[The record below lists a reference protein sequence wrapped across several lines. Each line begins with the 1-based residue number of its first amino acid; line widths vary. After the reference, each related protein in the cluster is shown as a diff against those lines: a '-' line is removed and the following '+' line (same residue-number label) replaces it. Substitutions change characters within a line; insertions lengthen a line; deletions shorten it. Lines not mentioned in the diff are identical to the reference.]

1 MNATTL
7 VADLLANPVGLALVI
22 VFGFIFLLL
31 GAEGLVDGA
40 SGLAKRFGISNLVIG
55 MTVVAFGTS
64 MPEFVV
70 NMLSVAEGQ
79 TDLALTNIVGSNIIN
94 IFVILGLT
102 ALVYPVASARSA
114 RVFDIPMNI
123 FAGIVVLVAV
133 LVTLPF
139 ESTPGMSR
147 VSGIILLLIFCFF
160 MVHSVKT
167 AKAEPDS
174 AEDIKPMPLVKA
186 LIYIV
191 SGLAGLVLGGEMI
204 VRGSVCVAAG
214 LGISDAIIGLTIV
227 ALGTSLPELAT
238 SVVAATKHNCDLALG
253 NIVGSVS
260 FNVFFIL
267 GTSAT
272 LRPLPAYEGIIL
284 DCVMA
289 TLGAVLVWLAVIS
302 NRQYELKRRHG
313 ALLLIVYAAYL
324 AYRLINL

>member
-1 MNATTL
+1 MT
-7 VADLLANPVGLALVI
+7 ALI
-22 VFGFIFLLL
+22 IIFGFIFLLL
-31 GAEGLVDGA
+31 GAEGLVEGA

-102 ALVYPVASARSA
+102 ALVYPIASARSA

-123 FAGIVVLVAV
+123 LAGVVVLVAV

-139 ESTPGMSR
+139 ESVPGMSR
-147 VSGIILLLIFCFF
+147 LSGGFLLLIFGIF
-160 MVHSVKT
+160 MYHSVKT

-174 AEDIKPMPLVKA
+174 TEDFKPMPLAKA
-186 LIYIV
+186 LVYIV
-191 SGLAGLVLGGEMI
+191 LGLAGLIVGGEMI
-204 VRGSVCVAAG
+204 VRGSVRVATE
-214 LGISDAIIGLTIV
+214 LGVPDAIIGLTIV

-267 GTSAT
+267 GTSAL

-284 DCVMA
+284 DGIMA
-289 TLGAVLVWLAVIS
+289 TLGAVLVWLGVIS
-302 NRQYELKRRHG
+302 NRQHQLKRWHG
-313 ALLLIVYAAYL
+313 AVLLIVYAAYL
-324 AYRLINL
+324 TYRLINL

>member
-1 MNATTL
+1 MT
-7 VADLLANPVGLALVI
+7 ALII

-102 ALVYPVASARSA
+102 ALVYPIASARSA

-123 FAGIVVLVAV
+123 LAGVVVLVAV

-139 ESTPGMSR
+139 ESVPGMSR
-147 VSGIILLLIFCFF
+147 LSGVILLLIFGIF
-160 MVHSVKT
+160 MYHSVKT

-174 AEDIKPMPLVKA
+174 TADFKPMPLAKA

-191 SGLAGLVLGGEMI
+191 LGLAGLIIGGEMI
-204 VRGSVCVAAG
+204 VRGSVRVATE
-214 LGISDAIIGLTIV
+214 LGVPDAIIGLTIV

-267 GTSAT
+267 GTSA
-272 LRPLPAYEGIIL
+272 LIRPLPAYEGIIL
-284 DCVMA
+284 DGIMA
-289 TLGAVLVWLAVIS
+289 TLGAVLVWLGVIS
-302 NRQYELKRRHG
+302 NRQHQLKRWHG
-313 ALLLIVYAAYL
+313 ALLLTVYAAYL
-324 AYRLINL
+324 TYRLINV

>member
-1 MNATTL
+1 MT
-7 VADLLANPVGLALVI
+7 ALI
-22 VFGFIFLLL
+22 IIFGFVFLLL

-102 ALVYPVASARSA
+102 ALVYPIASARSA

-123 FAGIVVLVAV
+123 LAGIVVLVAV

-147 VSGIILLLIFCFF
+147 LSGGILLLIFGIF
-160 MVHSVKT
+160 MYHSVKT
-167 AKAEPDS
+167 AKVEPDS
-174 AEDIKPMPLVKA
+174 TADFKPMPLAKA

-191 SGLAGLVLGGEMI
+191 LGLAGLIIGGEMI
-204 VRGSVCVAAG
+204 VRGSVRVATE
-214 LGISDAIIGLTIV
+214 LGVPDAIIGLTIV

-267 GTSAT
+267 GTSA
-272 LRPLPAYEGIIL
+272 LIRPLPAYEGIIL
-284 DCVMA
+284 DGIMA
-289 TLGAVLVWLAVIS
+289 TLGAVLVWLGVIS
-302 NRQYELKRRHG
+302 NRQHQLKRWHG
-313 ALLLIVYAAYL
+313 ALLLTVYAAYL
-324 AYRLINL
+324 TYRLINV

>member
-1 MNATTL
+1 MT
-7 VADLLANPVGLALVI
+7 ALI
-22 VFGFIFLLL
+22 IIFGFIFLLL

-70 NMLSVAEGQ
+70 NMLAVAEGQ

-94 IFVILGLT
+94 IFFILGLT
-102 ALVYPVASARSA
+102 ALVYPIASARSA

-123 FAGIVVLVAV
+123 LAGVVVLVTV

-139 ESTPGMSR
+139 ESVPGMSR
-147 VSGIILLLIFCFF
+147 LSGGFLLLIFGIF
-160 MVHSVKT
+160 MYHSVKI

-174 AEDIKPMPLVKA
+174 TEDFKPMPLAKA

-191 SGLAGLVLGGEMI
+191 LGLAGLIVGGEMI
-204 VRGSVCVAAG
+204 VRGSVRVATE
-214 LGISDAIIGLTIV
+214 LGVPDAIIGLTIV

-267 GTSAT
+267 GTSAL

-284 DCVMA
+284 DGIMA
-289 TLGAVLVWLAVIS
+289 ILGAVLVWLGVIS
-302 NRQYELKRRHG
+302 NRQHQLKRWHG
-313 ALLLIVYAAYL
+313 AVLLIVYAAYL
-324 AYRLINL
+324 TYRLINL

>member
-1 MNATTL
+1 MT
-7 VADLLANPVGLALVI
+7 ALI
-22 VFGFIFLLL
+22 IIFGFIFLLL

-40 SGLAKRFGISNLVIG
+40 SGVAKRFGISNLVIG

-102 ALVYPVASARSA
+102 ALVYPIASARSA

-123 FAGIVVLVAV
+123 LAGIVVLVAV

-139 ESTPGMSR
+139 ESVPGMSR
-147 VSGIILLLIFCFF
+147 MSGGFLLLIFGIF
-160 MVHSVKT
+160 MYHSVKI

-174 AEDIKPMPLVKA
+174 TEDFKPMPLAKA

-191 SGLAGLVLGGEMI
+191 LGLAGLIVGGEMI
-204 VRGSVCVAAG
+204 VRGSVRVATE
-214 LGISDAIIGLTIV
+214 LGVPDAIIGLTIV

-238 SVVAATKHNCDLALG
+238 SVVAAAKHNCDLALG

-267 GTSAT
+267 GTSAL

-284 DCVMA
+284 DGIMA
-289 TLGAVLVWLAVIS
+289 TLGAVLVWLGVIS
-302 NRQYELKRRHG
+302 NRQHQLKRWHG
-313 ALLLIVYAAYL
+313 AVLLIVYAAYL
-324 AYRLINL
+324 TYRLINL

>member
-1 MNATTL
+1 MT
-7 VADLLANPVGLALVI
+7 ALVI

-102 ALVYPVASARSA
+102 ALVYPIASVRSA

-123 FAGIVVLVAV
+123 LAGIVVLVAV

-139 ESTPGMSR
+139 ESVPGMSR
-147 VSGIILLLIFCFF
+147 LSGGFLLLIFGIF
-160 MVHSVKT
+160 MYHSVKT

-174 AEDIKPMPLVKA
+174 TEDFKPMPLAKA

-191 SGLAGLVLGGEMI
+191 LGLAGLIIGGEMI
-204 VRGSVCVAAG
+204 VRGSVRVATE
-214 LGISDAIIGLTIV
+214 LGVPDAIIGLTIV

-267 GTSAT
+267 GTSAL

-284 DCVMA
+284 DGIMA
-289 TLGAVLVWLAVIS
+289 TLGAVLVWLGIIS
-302 NRQYELKRRHG
+302 NRQHQLKRWHG
-313 ALLLIVYAAYL
+313 ALLLTVYAAYL
-324 AYRLINL
+324 TYRLINL

>member
-1 MNATTL
+1 MT
-7 VADLLANPVGLALVI
+7 ALII
-22 VFGFIFLLL
+22 VFGFVFLLL

-102 ALVYPVASARSA
+102 ALVYPIASARSA

-123 FAGIVVLVAV
+123 LAGVVVLVAV

-139 ESTPGMSR
+139 ESMPGMSR
-147 VSGIILLLIFCFF
+147 LSGVILLLIFGIF
-160 MVHSVKT
+160 MYHSVKT

-174 AEDIKPMPLVKA
+174 TEDFKPMPLAKA

-191 SGLAGLVLGGEMI
+191 LGLAGLIVGGEMI
-204 VRGSVCVAAG
+204 VRGSVRVATE
-214 LGISDAIIGLTIV
+214 LGVPDAIIGLTIV

-267 GTSAT
+267 GTSA
-272 LRPLPAYEGIIL
+272 LIRPLPAYEGIIL
-284 DCVMA
+284 DGIMA
-289 TLGAVLVWLAVIS
+289 TLGAVLVWLGVIS
-302 NRQYELKRRHG
+302 NRQHQLKRWHG
-313 ALLLIVYAAYL
+313 ALLLTVYAAYL
-324 AYRLINL
+324 TYRLINL

>member
-1 MNATTL
+1 MT
-7 VADLLANPVGLALVI
+7 ALVI
-22 VFGFIFLLL
+22 VLGFIFLLL

-102 ALVYPVASARSA
+102 ALVYPIASARSA

-123 FAGIVVLVAV
+123 LAGIVVLVAV

-139 ESTPGMSR
+139 ETMPGMSR
-147 VSGIILLLIFCFF
+147 VSGVILLLIFCLF
-160 MVHSVKT
+160 MAHSVKT
-167 AKAEPDS
+167 AKAEPDT
-174 AEDIKPMPLVKA
+174 AEDIKPMPLAKA
-186 LIYIV
+186 LVYIV
-191 SGLAGLVLGGEMI
+191 LGLAGLILGGEMI
-204 VRGSVCVAAG
+204 VRGSVRVATE
-214 LGISDAIIGLTIV
+214 LGVPDAIIGLTIV

-267 GTSAT
+267 GTSAL

-284 DCVMA
+284 DGIMA
-289 TLGAVLVWLAVIS
+289 TLGAVLVWLGVIS
-302 NRQYELKRRHG
+302 NRQHQLKRWHG
-313 ALLLIVYAAYL
+313 ALLLTVYAAYL
-324 AYRLINL
+324 TYRLMNL

>member
-1 MNATTL
+1 MT
-7 VADLLANPVGLALVI
+7 ALII

-70 NMLSVAEGQ
+70 NMLAVAEGQ

-94 IFVILGLT
+94 IFFILGLT
-102 ALVYPVASARSA
+102 ALVYPIASARSA

-123 FAGIVVLVAV
+123 LAGVVVLVAV

-139 ESTPGMSR
+139 ESVPGMSR
-147 VSGIILLLIFCFF
+147 MSGGFLLLIFGIF
-160 MVHSVKT
+160 MYHSVKI

-174 AEDIKPMPLVKA
+174 TEDFKPMPLAKA

-191 SGLAGLVLGGEMI
+191 LGLEGLIVGGEMI
-204 VRGSVCVAAG
+204 VRGSVRVATE
-214 LGISDAIIGLTIV
+214 LGVPDAIIGLTIV

-267 GTSAT
+267 GTSAL

-284 DCVMA
+284 DGIMA
-289 TLGAVLVWLAVIS
+289 TLGAVLVWLGVIS
-302 NRQYELKRRHG
+302 NRQHQLKRWHG
-313 ALLLIVYAAYL
+313 AVLLIVYAAYL
-324 AYRLINL
+324 TYRLINL

>member
-1 MNATTL
+1 MT
-7 VADLLANPVGLALVI
+7 ALII
-22 VFGFIFLLL
+22 VFGFVFLLL
-31 GAEGLVDGA
+31 GAEGLVDGT
-40 SGLAKRFGISNLVIG
+40 SGLAKRFGISNLLIG

-102 ALVYPVASARSA
+102 ALVYPIASARSA

-123 FAGIVVLVAV
+123 LAGIVVLVAV

-139 ESTPGMSR
+139 ESVPGMSR
-147 VSGIILLLIFCFF
+147 LSGVILLLIFGIF
-160 MVHSVKT
+160 MYHSVKT

-174 AEDIKPMPLVKA
+174 TEDFKPMPLAKS

-191 SGLAGLVLGGEMI
+191 LGLAGLIVGGEMI
-204 VRGSVCVAAG
+204 VRGSVRVATE
-214 LGISDAIIGLTIV
+214 LGVPDAIIGLTIV

-267 GTSAT
+267 GTSAL

-284 DCVMA
+284 DGIMA
-289 TLGAVLVWLAVIS
+289 TLGAVLVWLGVIS
-302 NRQYELKRRHG
+302 NRQHQLKRWHG
-313 ALLLIVYAAYL
+313 ALLLTVYAAYL
-324 AYRLINL
+324 TYRLINV

>member
-1 MNATTL
+1 MT
-7 VADLLANPVGLALVI
+7 ALVI
-22 VFGFIFLLL
+22 IFGFVFLLL

-102 ALVYPVASARSA
+102 ALVYPIASARSE

-123 FAGIVVLVAV
+123 LAGIVVLIAV

-139 ESTPGMSR
+139 ETTQGMSR
-147 VSGIILLLIFCFF
+147 VSGVILLLIFCLF
-160 MVHSVKT
+160 MAHSVRT
-167 AKAEPDS
+167 AKAEPDT
-174 AEDIKPMPLVKA
+174 AEDIKPMPLAKS

-191 SGLAGLVLGGEMI
+191 LGLAGLILGGEMI
-204 VRGSVCVAAG
+204 VRGSVRVATE
-214 LGISDAIIGLTIV
+214 LGVPDAIIGLTIV

-253 NIVGSVS
+253 NIMGSVS

-267 GTSAT
+267 GTSAL

-284 DCVMA
+284 DGIMA
-289 TLGAVLVWLAVIS
+289 TLGAVLVWLGVIS
-302 NRQYELKRRHG
+302 NRQHQLKRWHG
-313 ALLLIVYAAYL
+313 ALLLTVYAAYL
-324 AYRLINL
+324 TYRLINV

>member
-1 MNATTL
+1 MT
-7 VADLLANPVGLALVI
+7 ALII
-22 VFGFIFLLL
+22 VFGFVFLLL

-102 ALVYPVASARSA
+102 ALVYPIASARSA

-123 FAGIVVLVAV
+123 LAGVVVLVAV
-133 LVTLPF
+133 LITLPF
-139 ESTPGMSR
+139 ESMPGMSR
-147 VSGIILLLIFCFF
+147 LSGVILLLIFGIF
-160 MVHSVKT
+160 MYHSVKT

-174 AEDIKPMPLVKA
+174 TEDFKPMPLAKA

-191 SGLAGLVLGGEMI
+191 LGLAGLIVGGEMI
-204 VRGSVCVAAG
+204 VRGSVRVATE
-214 LGISDAIIGLTIV
+214 LGVPDAIIGLTIV

-267 GTSAT
+267 GTSA
-272 LRPLPAYEGIIL
+272 LIRPLPAYEGIIL
-284 DCVMA
+284 DGIMA
-289 TLGAVLVWLAVIS
+289 TLGAVLVWLGVIS
-302 NRQYELKRRHG
+302 NRQHQLKRWHG
-313 ALLLIVYAAYL
+313 ALLLTIYASYL
-324 AYRLINL
+324 TYRLINL

>member
-1 MNATTL
+1 MT
-7 VADLLANPVGLALVI
+7 ALII
-22 VFGFIFLLL
+22 VFGFVFLLL

-102 ALVYPVASARSA
+102 ALVYPIASARSA

-123 FAGIVVLVAV
+123 LAGIVVLVAV

-139 ESTPGMSR
+139 ESVPGMSR
-147 VSGIILLLIFCFF
+147 LSGAILLLIFGIF
-160 MVHSVKT
+160 MYHSVKT
-167 AKAEPDS
+167 AKAEPDTT
-174 AEDIKPMPLVKA
+174 EDFKPMPLAKA

-191 SGLAGLVLGGEMI
+191 LGLAGLIVGGEMI
-204 VRGSVCVAAG
+204 VRGSVRVATE
-214 LGISDAIIGLTIV
+214 LGVPDAIIGLTIV

-267 GTSAT
+267 GTSAL

-284 DCVMA
+284 DGIMA
-289 TLGAVLVWLAVIS
+289 TLGAVLVWLGVIS
-302 NRQYELKRRHG
+302 NRQHQLKRWHG
-313 ALLLIVYAAYL
+313 ALLLTVYAAYL
-324 AYRLINL
+324 TYRLINV

>member
-1 MNATTL
+1 MT
-7 VADLLANPVGLALVI
+7 ALI
-22 VFGFIFLLL
+22 IIFGFIFLLL

-70 NMLSVAEGQ
+70 NMLAVAEGQ

-102 ALVYPVASARSA
+102 ALVYSIASARSA

-123 FAGIVVLVAV
+123 LAGVVVLVAV

-139 ESTPGMSR
+139 ESVPGMSR
-147 VSGIILLLIFCFF
+147 LSGGFLLLIFGIF
-160 MVHSVKT
+160 MYHSVKI

-174 AEDIKPMPLVKA
+174 TEDFKPMPLAKA

-191 SGLAGLVLGGEMI
+191 LGLAGLIVGGEMI
-204 VRGSVCVAAG
+204 VRGSVRVATE
-214 LGISDAIIGLTIV
+214 LGVPDAIIGLTIV

-267 GTSAT
+267 GTSAL

-284 DCVMA
+284 DGIMA
-289 TLGAVLVWLAVIS
+289 TLGAVLVWLGVIS
-302 NRQYELKRRHG
+302 NRQHQLKRRHG
-313 ALLLIVYAAYL
+313 AVLLIVYAAYL
-324 AYRLINL
+324 TYRLINL

>member
-1 MNATTL
+1 MT
-7 VADLLANPVGLALVI
+7 ALII
-22 VFGFIFLLL
+22 VFGFVFLLL

-102 ALVYPVASARSA
+102 ALVYPIASARSA

-123 FAGIVVLVAV
+123 LAGVVILVAV
-133 LVTLPF
+133 LITLPF
-139 ESTPGMSR
+139 ESMPGMSR
-147 VSGIILLLIFCFF
+147 LSGVILLLIFGIF
-160 MVHSVKT
+160 MYHSVKT

-174 AEDIKPMPLVKA
+174 TEDFKPMPLAKA

-191 SGLAGLVLGGEMI
+191 LGLAGLIVGGEMI
-204 VRGSVCVAAG
+204 VRGSVRVATE
-214 LGISDAIIGLTIV
+214 LGVPDAIIGLTIV

-267 GTSAT
+267 GTSA
-272 LRPLPAYEGIIL
+272 LIRPLPAYEGIIL
-284 DCVMA
+284 DGIMA
-289 TLGAVLVWLAVIS
+289 TLGAVLVWLGVIS
-302 NRQYELKRRHG
+302 NRQHQLKRWHG
-313 ALLLIVYAAYL
+313 ALLLTVYAAYL
-324 AYRLINL
+324 TYRLINL

>member
-1 MNATTL
+1 MT
-7 VADLLANPVGLALVI
+7 ALII

-102 ALVYPVASARSA
+102 ALVYPIASARSA

-123 FAGIVVLVAV
+123 LAGFVVLVAV
-133 LVTLPF
+133 LITLPF
-139 ESTPGMSR
+139 ESVPGMSR
-147 VSGIILLLIFCFF
+147 LSGVILLLIFGIF
-160 MVHSVKT
+160 MYHSVKT

-174 AEDIKPMPLVKA
+174 TEDFKPMPLAKA

-191 SGLAGLVLGGEMI
+191 LGLAGLILGGEMI
-204 VRGSVCVAAG
+204 VRGSVRVATE
-214 LGISDAIIGLTIV
+214 LGVPDAIIGLTIV

-267 GTSAT
+267 GTSAL

-284 DCVMA
+284 DGIMA
-289 TLGAVLVWLAVIS
+289 TLGAVLVWLGVIS
-302 NRQYELKRRHG
+302 NRQHQLKRWHG
-313 ALLLIVYAAYL
+313 ALLLTVYAAYL
-324 AYRLINL
+324 TYRLINL

>member
-1 MNATTL
+1 MT
-7 VADLLANPVGLALVI
+7 ALVI
-22 VFGFIFLLL
+22 VFGFVFLLL

-40 SGLAKRFGISNLVIG
+40 SGLTKRFGISNLVIG

-102 ALVYPVASARSA
+102 ALVYPIASARSA

-123 FAGIVVLVAV
+123 LAGIVVLVAV

-139 ESTPGMSR
+139 ESVPGMSR
-147 VSGIILLLIFCFF
+147 LSGVILLLIFGIF
-160 MVHSVKT
+160 MYHSVKT

-174 AEDIKPMPLVKA
+174 TEDFKPMPLAKA

-191 SGLAGLVLGGEMI
+191 LGLAGLIVGGEMI
-204 VRGSVCVAAG
+204 VRGSVRVATE
-214 LGISDAIIGLTIV
+214 LGVPDAIIGLTIV

-267 GTSAT
+267 GTSAL

-284 DCVMA
+284 DGIMA
-289 TLGAVLVWLAVIS
+289 TLGAVLVWLGVIS
-302 NRQYELKRRHG
+302 NRQHQLKRWHG
-313 ALLLIVYAAYL
+313 ALLLTVYAAYL
-324 AYRLINL
+324 TYRLMNV

>member
-1 MNATTL
+1 MT
-7 VADLLANPVGLALVI
+7 ALVI
-22 VFGFIFLLL
+22 VFGFVFLLL

-102 ALVYPVASARSA
+102 ALVYPIASARSA

-123 FAGIVVLVAV
+123 LAGVVVLVAV

-139 ESTPGMSR
+139 ESVPGMSR
-147 VSGIILLLIFCFF
+147 LSGVILLLIFGIF
-160 MVHSVKT
+160 MYHSVKT

-174 AEDIKPMPLVKA
+174 TEDFKPMPLAKS

-191 SGLAGLVLGGEMI
+191 LGLAGLIVGGEMI
-204 VRGSVCVAAG
+204 VRGSVRVATE
-214 LGISDAIIGLTIV
+214 LGVPDAIIGLTIV

-267 GTSAT
+267 GTSAL

-284 DCVMA
+284 DGIMA
-289 TLGAVLVWLAVIS
+289 TLGAVLVWLGVIS
-302 NRQYELKRRHG
+302 NRQHQLKRWHG
-313 ALLLIVYAAYL
+313 ALLLTVYAAYL
-324 AYRLINL
+324 TYRLMNV

>member
-1 MNATTL
+1 MT
-7 VADLLANPVGLALVI
+7 ALII
-22 VFGFIFLLL
+22 VFGFVFLLL

-102 ALVYPVASARSA
+102 ALVYPIASARSA

-123 FAGIVVLVAV
+123 LAGVVVLVAV
-133 LVTLPF
+133 LITLPF
-139 ESTPGMSR
+139 ESMPGMSR
-147 VSGIILLLIFCFF
+147 LSGVILLLIFGIF
-160 MVHSVKT
+160 MYHSVKT

-174 AEDIKPMPLVKA
+174 TEDFKPMPLAKA

-191 SGLAGLVLGGEMI
+191 LGLAGLIVGGEMI
-204 VRGSVCVAAG
+204 VRGSVRVATE
-214 LGISDAIIGLTIV
+214 LGVPDAIIGLTIV

-267 GTSAT
+267 GTSA
-272 LRPLPAYEGIIL
+272 LIRPLPAYEGIIL
-284 DCVMA
+284 DGIMA
-289 TLGAVLVWLAVIS
+289 TLGAVLVWLGVIS
-302 NRQYELKRRHG
+302 NRQYQLKRWHG
-313 ALLLIVYAAYL
+313 ALLLTVYAAYL
-324 AYRLINL
+324 TYRLINL

>member
-1 MNATTL
+1 MT
-7 VADLLANPVGLALVI
+7 ALII
-22 VFGFIFLLL
+22 VFGFVFLLL

-102 ALVYPVASARSA
+102 ALVYPIASARSA

-123 FAGIVVLVAV
+123 LAGVVVLVAV

-139 ESTPGMSR
+139 ESVPGMSR
-147 VSGIILLLIFCFF
+147 LSGGFLLLIFGIF
-160 MVHSVKT
+160 MYHSVKT

-174 AEDIKPMPLVKA
+174 TEDFKPMPLAKA

-191 SGLAGLVLGGEMI
+191 LGLAGLILGGEMI
-204 VRGSVCVAAG
+204 VRGSVRVATE
-214 LGISDAIIGLTIV
+214 LGVPDAIIGLTIV

-267 GTSAT
+267 GTSAL

-284 DCVMA
+284 DGIMA
-289 TLGAVLVWLAVIS
+289 TLGAVLVWLGVIS
-302 NRQYELKRRHG
+302 NRQHQLKRWHG
-313 ALLLIVYAAYL
+313 ALLLTVYAAYL
-324 AYRLINL
+324 TYRLINL

>member
-1 MNATTL
+1 MT
-7 VADLLANPVGLALVI
+7 ALI
-22 VFGFIFLLL
+22 ILFGFVFLLL

-70 NMLSVAEGQ
+70 NMFSVAEGQ

-102 ALVYPVASARSA
+102 ALVYPIASARSA

-123 FAGIVVLVAV
+123 LAGIVVLVAV
-133 LVTLPF
+133 FVTLPF
-139 ESTPGMSR
+139 ESVQGMSR
-147 VSGIILLLIFCFF
+147 LSGVILLLFFGIF
-160 MVHSVKT
+160 MYHSVKT
-167 AKAEPDS
+167 AKAEPDN
-174 AEDIKPMPLVKA
+174 AEDFKPMLLAKA

-191 SGLAGLVLGGEMI
+191 LGLAGLIIGGEMI
-204 VRGSVCVAAG
+204 VRGSVRVATE
-214 LGISDAIIGLTIV
+214 LGVPDAIIGLTIV

-267 GTSAT
+267 GTSAL

-284 DCVMA
+284 DGIMA
-289 TLGAVLVWLAVIS
+289 TLGAVLVWLGVIS
-302 NRQYELKRRHG
+302 NRQHQLKRSHG

-324 AYRLINL
+324 TYRLINL

>member
-1 MNATTL
+1 MT
-7 VADLLANPVGLALVI
+7 ALII

-70 NMLSVAEGQ
+70 NMLAVAEGQ

-102 ALVYPVASARSA
+102 ALVYPIASARSA

-123 FAGIVVLVAV
+123 LAGIVVLVAV

-139 ESTPGMSR
+139 ESVPGMSR
-147 VSGIILLLIFCFF
+147 MSGGFLLLIFGIF
-160 MVHSVKT
+160 MYHSVKI

-174 AEDIKPMPLVKA
+174 TEDFKPMPLAKA

-191 SGLAGLVLGGEMI
+191 LGLAGLIVGGEMI
-204 VRGSVCVAAG
+204 VRGSVRVAME
-214 LGISDAIIGLTIV
+214 LGVPDAIIGLTIV

-267 GTSAT
+267 GTSAL

-284 DCVMA
+284 DGIMA
-289 TLGAVLVWLAVIS
+289 TLGAVLVWLGVIS
-302 NRQYELKRRHG
+302 NRQHQLKRWHG
-313 ALLLIVYAAYL
+313 AVLLIVYAAYL
-324 AYRLINL
+324 TYRLINL

>member
-1 MNATTL
+1 MTA
-7 VADLLANPVGLALVI
+7 LLLI
-22 VFGFIFLLL
+22 FGFVFLLF

-102 ALVYPVASARSA
+102 ALVYPISSARSA

-123 FAGIVVLVAV
+123 LAGIVVLAAV

-139 ESTPGMSR
+139 ETTPGMSR
-147 VSGIILLLIFCFF
+147 LSGGILLLIFGIF
-160 MVHSVKT
+160 MYHSVKT
-167 AKAEPDS
+167 AK
-174 AEDIKPMPLVKA
+174 EDASPREVLWMSTGHPIGQSPSLTKERGLLVN
-186 LIYIV
+186 IVYIV
-191 SGLAGLVLGGEMI
+191 LGLAGLIVGGEMI
-204 VRGSVCVAAG
+204 VRGSVRIATE
-214 LGISDAIIGLTIV
+214 LGVPDAIIGLTIV

-253 NIVGSVS
+253 NIVGSVT

-267 GTSAT
+267 GTSA
-272 LRPLPAYEGIIL
+272 LIRPLPAYEGIIL
-284 DCVMA
+284 DSVMA
-289 TLGAVLVWLAVIS
+289 TLGAVLVWLGVVS
-302 NRQYELKRRHG
+302 NRQHQLKRWHG
-313 ALLLIVYAAYL
+313 AVLLIVYAAYL
-324 AYRLINL
+324 TYRLINV

>member
-1 MNATTL
+1 MT
-7 VADLLANPVGLALVI
+7 ALII

-102 ALVYPVASARSA
+102 ALVYPIASARSA

-123 FAGIVVLVAV
+123 LAGIVVLVAV

-139 ESTPGMSR
+139 ESVPGMSR
-147 VSGIILLLIFCFF
+147 LSGGFLLLIFGIF
-160 MVHSVKT
+160 MYHSVKT

-174 AEDIKPMPLVKA
+174 TEDFKPMPLAKA

-191 SGLAGLVLGGEMI
+191 LGLAGLIVGGEMI
-204 VRGSVCVAAG
+204 VRGSVRVATE
-214 LGISDAIIGLTIV
+214 LGVPDAIIGLTIV

-267 GTSAT
+267 GTSAL

-284 DCVMA
+284 DGIMA
-289 TLGAVLVWLAVIS
+289 TLGAVLVWLGVIS
-302 NRQYELKRRHG
+302 NRQHQLKCWHG
-313 ALLLIVYAAYL
+313 AVLLIVYAAYL
-324 AYRLINL
+324 TYRLINL

>member
-1 MNATTL
+1 MI
-7 VADLLANPVGLALVI
+7 I
-22 VFGFIFLLL
+22 VFGFVFLLL

-102 ALVYPVASARSA
+102 ALVYPIASARSA

-123 FAGIVVLVAV
+123 LAGIVVLVAV

-139 ESTPGMSR
+139 ESVPGMSR
-147 VSGIILLLIFCFF
+147 LSGVILLLIFGIF
-160 MVHSVKT
+160 MYHSVKT
-167 AKAEPDS
+167 AK
-174 AEDIKPMPLVKA
+174 EDTSHQASLKERGLLVN
-186 LIYIV
+186 IVYIV
-191 SGLAGLVLGGEMI
+191 LGLAGLIIGGEMI
-204 VRGSVCVAAG
+204 VRGSVRVATEVG
-214 LGISDAIIGLTIV
+214 VPDAIIGLTIV

-267 GTSAT
+267 GTSAL

-284 DCVMA
+284 DGIMA
-289 TLGAVLVWLAVIS
+289 TLGAVLVWLGVIS
-302 NRQYELKRRHG
+302 NRQHQLKRWHG
-313 ALLLIVYAAYL
+313 ALLLTVYAAYL
-324 AYRLINL
+324 TYRLINL

>member
-1 MNATTL
+1 MT
-7 VADLLANPVGLALVI
+7 ALII
-22 VFGFIFLLL
+22 VFGFVFLLL

-102 ALVYPVASARSA
+102 ALVYPIASARSA

-123 FAGIVVLVAV
+123 LAGIVVLVAV

-139 ESTPGMSR
+139 ESVPGMSR
-147 VSGIILLLIFCFF
+147 LSGGILLLIFGIF
-160 MVHSVKT
+160 MYHSVKT

-174 AEDIKPMPLVKA
+174 TEDFKPMPLAKA

-191 SGLAGLVLGGEMI
+191 LGLAGLIIGGEMI
-204 VRGSVCVAAG
+204 VRGSVRVATE
-214 LGISDAIIGLTIV
+214 LGVPDAIIGLTIV

-267 GTSAT
+267 GTSA
-272 LRPLPAYEGIIL
+272 LIRPLPAYEGIIL
-284 DCVMA
+284 DGIMA
-289 TLGAVLVWLAVIS
+289 TLGAVLVWLGVIS
-302 NRQYELKRRHG
+302 NRQHQLKRWHG
-313 ALLLIVYAAYL
+313 ALLLTVYAAYL
-324 AYRLINL
+324 TYRLMNL

>member
-1 MNATTL
+1 MT
-7 VADLLANPVGLALVI
+7 ALVI

-102 ALVYPVASARSA
+102 ALVYPIASARSA

-123 FAGIVVLVAV
+123 LAGIVVLVAV

-139 ESTPGMSR
+139 ESAPGMSR
-147 VSGIILLLIFCFF
+147 VSGVVLLLIFGIF
-160 MVHSVKT
+160 MYHSVKT

-174 AEDIKPMPLVKA
+174 ADDIKPMPLVKA
-186 LIYIV
+186 MIYIV
-191 SGLAGLVLGGEMI
+191 LGLAGLIIGGEMI
-204 VRGSVCVAAG
+204 VRGSVRVATE
-214 LGISDAIIGLTIV
+214 LGVPDAIIGLTIV

-267 GTSAT
+267 GTSAL

-284 DCVMA
+284 DGIMA
-289 TLGAVLVWLAVIS
+289 TLGAVLVWLGVIS
-302 NRQYELKRRHG
+302 NRQHQLKRWHG
-313 ALLLIVYAAYL
+313 ALLLTVYAAYL
-324 AYRLINL
+324 TYRLINV

>member
-1 MNATTL
+1 MT
-7 VADLLANPVGLALVI
+7 ALVI
-22 VFGFIFLLL
+22 VFGFVFLLL

-102 ALVYPVASARSA
+102 ALVYPIASARSA

-123 FAGIVVLVAV
+123 LAGVVVLVAV

-147 VSGIILLLIFCFF
+147 LSGGILLLIFGIF
-160 MVHSVKT
+160 MYHSVKT

-174 AEDIKPMPLVKA
+174 TEDFKPMPLAKS

-191 SGLAGLVLGGEMI
+191 LGLAGLIVGGEMI
-204 VRGSVCVAAG
+204 VRGSVRVATE
-214 LGISDAIIGLTIV
+214 LGVPDAIIGLTIV

-267 GTSAT
+267 GTSAL

-284 DCVMA
+284 DGIMA
-289 TLGAVLVWLAVIS
+289 TLGAVLVWLGVIS
-302 NRQYELKRRHG
+302 NRQHQLKRWHG
-313 ALLLIVYAAYL
+313 ALLLTVYAAYL
-324 AYRLINL
+324 TYRLMNV

>member
-1 MNATTL
+1 MT
-7 VADLLANPVGLALVI
+7 ALI
-22 VFGFIFLLL
+22 ILFGFVFLLL

-70 NMLSVAEGQ
+70 NMFSVAEGQ

-102 ALVYPVASARSA
+102 ALVYPIASARSA

-123 FAGIVVLVAV
+123 LAGIVVLVAV

-139 ESTPGMSR
+139 ESVQGMSR
-147 VSGIILLLIFCFF
+147 LSGVILLLIFGIF
-160 MVHSVKT
+160 MYHSVKT
-167 AKAEPDS
+167 AKVEPDN
-174 AEDIKPMPLVKA
+174 AEDFKPMPFAKA

-191 SGLAGLVLGGEMI
+191 LGLAGLIVGGEMI
-204 VRGSVCVAAG
+204 VRGSVRVATE
-214 LGISDAIIGLTIV
+214 LGVPDAIIGLTIV

-267 GTSAT
+267 GTSAL

-284 DCVMA
+284 DGIMA
-289 TLGAVLVWLAVIS
+289 TLGAVLVWLGVIS
-302 NRQYELKRRHG
+302 NRQHQLKRWHG

-324 AYRLINL
+324 TYRLINL

>member
-1 MNATTL
+1 MT
-7 VADLLANPVGLALVI
+7 ALII

-102 ALVYPVASARSA
+102 ALVYPIASARSA

-123 FAGIVVLVAV
+123 LAGIVVLVAV

-139 ESTPGMSR
+139 ESVPGMSR
-147 VSGIILLLIFCFF
+147 LSGGFLLLIFGIF
-160 MVHSVKT
+160 MYHSVKT

-174 AEDIKPMPLVKA
+174 TEDFKPMPLAKA

-191 SGLAGLVLGGEMI
+191 LGLAGLILGGEMI
-204 VRGSVCVAAG
+204 VRGSVRVATE
-214 LGISDAIIGLTIV
+214 LGVPDAIIGLTIV

-267 GTSAT
+267 GTSAL

-284 DCVMA
+284 DGIMA
-289 TLGAVLVWLAVIS
+289 TLGAVLVWLGVIS
-302 NRQYELKRRHG
+302 NRQHQLKRWHG
-313 ALLLIVYAAYL
+313 ALLLTVYAAYL
-324 AYRLINL
+324 TYRLINL

>member
-1 MNATTL
+1 MT
-7 VADLLANPVGLALVI
+7 ALII

-102 ALVYPVASARSA
+102 ALVYPIASARSA

-123 FAGIVVLVAV
+123 LAGIVVLVAV

-139 ESTPGMSR
+139 ESVPGMSR
-147 VSGIILLLIFCFF
+147 LSGGFLLLIFGIF
-160 MVHSVKT
+160 MYHSVKT

-174 AEDIKPMPLVKA
+174 TEDFKPMPLAKA

-191 SGLAGLVLGGEMI
+191 LGLAGLIVGGEMI
-204 VRGSVCVAAG
+204 VRGSVRVATE
-214 LGISDAIIGLTIV
+214 LGVPDAIIGLTIV

-267 GTSAT
+267 GTSAL

-284 DCVMA
+284 DGIMA
-289 TLGAVLVWLAVIS
+289 TLGAVLVWLGVIS
-302 NRQYELKRRHG
+302 NRQHQLKRWHG
-313 ALLLIVYAAYL
+313 ALLLTVYAAYL
-324 AYRLINL
+324 TYRLINL

>member
-1 MNATTL
+1 MT
-7 VADLLANPVGLALVI
+7 ALVI

-102 ALVYPVASARSA
+102 ALVYPIASARSA

-123 FAGIVVLVAV
+123 LAGVVVLVAV

-139 ESTPGMSR
+139 ESVPGMSR
-147 VSGIILLLIFCFF
+147 LSGGFLLLIFGIF
-160 MVHSVKT
+160 MYHSVKT

-174 AEDIKPMPLVKA
+174 TEDFKPMPLAKA

-191 SGLAGLVLGGEMI
+191 LGLAGLIVGGEMI
-204 VRGSVCVAAG
+204 VRGSVRVATE
-214 LGISDAIIGLTIV
+214 LGVPDAIIGLTIV

-267 GTSAT
+267 GTSAL

-284 DCVMA
+284 DGIMA
-289 TLGAVLVWLAVIS
+289 TLGAVLVWLGVIS
-302 NRQYELKRRHG
+302 NRQHQLKRWHG
-313 ALLLIVYAAYL
+313 ALLLTVYAAYL
-324 AYRLINL
+324 TYRLINL

>member
-1 MNATTL
+1 MT
-7 VADLLANPVGLALVI
+7 ALII
-22 VFGFIFLLL
+22 VFGFVFLLL

-102 ALVYPVASARSA
+102 AMVYPIASARSA
-114 RVFDIPMNI
+114 RGFDIPMNI
-123 FAGIVVLVAV
+123 LAGIVVLIAV

-139 ESTPGMSR
+139 ESVPGMSR
-147 VSGIILLLIFCFF
+147 LSGAILLLIFGIF
-160 MVHSVKT
+160 MYHSVKT

-174 AEDIKPMPLVKA
+174 TEDFKPMPLAKA

-191 SGLAGLVLGGEMI
+191 LGLAGLILGGEMI
-204 VRGSVCVAAG
+204 VRGSVRVATE
-214 LGISDAIIGLTIV
+214 LGVPDAIIGLTIV

-267 GTSAT
+267 GTSAL

-284 DCVMA
+284 DGIMA
-289 TLGAVLVWLAVIS
+289 TLGAVLVWLGVIS
-302 NRQYELKRRHG
+302 NRQHQLKRWHG
-313 ALLLIVYAAYL
+313 AVLLIVYAAYL
-324 AYRLINL
+324 TYRLMNV

>member
-1 MNATTL
+1 MT
-7 VADLLANPVGLALVI
+7 ALII

-102 ALVYPVASARSA
+102 ALVYPIASARSA

-123 FAGIVVLVAV
+123 LAGIVVLVAV

-139 ESTPGMSR
+139 ESVPGMSR
-147 VSGIILLLIFCFF
+147 LSGGFLLLIFGIF
-160 MVHSVKT
+160 MYHSVKT

-174 AEDIKPMPLVKA
+174 TEDFKPMPLAKA

-191 SGLAGLVLGGEMI
+191 LGLAGLILGGEMI
-204 VRGSVCVAAG
+204 VRGSVRVATE
-214 LGISDAIIGLTIV
+214 LGVPDAIIGLTIV

-267 GTSAT
+267 GTSAL

-284 DCVMA
+284 DGIMA
-289 TLGAVLVWLAVIS
+289 TLGAVLVWLGVIS
-302 NRQYELKRRHG
+302 NRQHQLKRWHG
-313 ALLLIVYAAYL
+313 AVLLIVYAAYL
-324 AYRLINL
+324 TYRLINI

>member
-1 MNATTL
+1 MT
-7 VADLLANPVGLALVI
+7 ALII
-22 VFGFIFLLL
+22 VFGFVFLLL

-102 ALVYPVASARSA
+102 ALVYPIASARSA

-123 FAGIVVLVAV
+123 LAGIVVLVAV

-139 ESTPGMSR
+139 ESVPGMSR
-147 VSGIILLLIFCFF
+147 LSGGFLLLIFGIF
-160 MVHSVKT
+160 MYHSVKT

-174 AEDIKPMPLVKA
+174 TEDFKPMPLAKS

-191 SGLAGLVLGGEMI
+191 LGLAGLIVGGEMI
-204 VRGSVCVAAG
+204 VRGSVRVATE
-214 LGISDAIIGLTIV
+214 LGVPDAIIGLTIV

-267 GTSAT
+267 GTSAL

-284 DCVMA
+284 DGIMA
-289 TLGAVLVWLAVIS
+289 TLGAVLVWLGVIS
-302 NRQYELKRRHG
+302 NRQHQLKRWHG
-313 ALLLIVYAAYL
+313 ALLLTVYAAYL
-324 AYRLINL
+324 TYRLMNV